1 MKFKRSGQ
9 HLLPIKHFLR
19 STHCHNLVD
28 LHQFA
33 KATKICW
40 VKWHFWK
47 WSELLREN
55 NQSLHFPGKGVII
68 FNHLNSR
75 YHVLPYLMPSFTEE
89 KKQTDWGPPCVT
101 NKGWLSL
108 GLLDPRS
115 VHQVQAK
122 CLTIML
128 KRKAKISPYVES
140 ITWNPAHTPQCTN
153 EGLREDT
160 AVPREA
166 GGPLHRG
173 TLSSSLGQRGFFTQ
187 QSCKREEV
195 L

>member
-1 MKFKRSGQ
+1 M
-9 HLLPIKHFLR
+9 
-19 STHCHNLVD
+19 
-28 LHQFA
+28 
-33 KATKICW
+33 
-40 VKWHFWK
+40 
-47 WSELLREN
+47 
-55 NQSLHFPGKGVII
+55 
-68 FNHLNSR
+68 
-75 YHVLPYLMPSFTEE
+75 
-89 KKQTDWGPPCVT
+89 
-101 NKGWLSL
+101 
-108 GLLDPRS
+108 
-115 VHQVQAK
+115 
-122 CLTIML
+122 
-128 KRKAKISPYVES
+128 SPYVES